1 MARNLNLSVP
11 AMLINMLANAVRGGE
26 RINAIDMM
34 ANLHLVQDDMAAF
47 GFSAEFWK
55 AAAAAYTHRLPRR
68 PRGTYAALR
77 MALDACPEWQEWS
90 KRSAPG
96 RLVNADGIIVA
107 PMSAQG

>member
-11 AMLINMLANAVRGGE
+11 AMLVNMLANAVRGGE

-34 ANLHLVQDDMAAF
+34 ANLHLVQDDMAEF

-55 AAAAAYTHRLPRR
+55 AAAAAYTHRLPKR

-77 MALDACPEWQEWS
+77 MALNACPEWQQWS
-90 KRSAPG
+90 KPSPHG
-96 RLVNADGIIVA
+96 RLVNADGIIIA

>member
-34 ANLHLVQDDMAAF
+34 ANMHLVQDEMSAF
-47 GFSAEFWK
+47 GFSGEFWK
-55 AAAAAYTHRLPRR
+55 AAACAYTHRLPKR

-77 MALDACPEWQEWS
+77 LALDACPEWQEWS
-90 KRSAPG
+90 KRTAPG
-96 RLVNADGIIVA
+96 RLVNEDGIIIA

>member
-11 AMLINMLANAVRGGE
+11 AMLVNMLANAVRGGE

-34 ANLHLVQDDMAAF
+34 ANLHLVQDELSCF

-55 AAAAAYTHRLPRR
+55 AAAAAYTHRLPKR

-77 MALDACPEWQEWS
+77 HRLDACPEWQEWS

-96 RLVNADGIIVA
+96 RLVNEDGIIIA